1 MIPRRFLALAA
12 ALLLAPAC
20 SGPGLP
26 EVAVAPRAATT
37 APASSTAVFEDEALA
52 ALLDQASSEPTA
64 TQAFIL
70 ALQSRL
76 NPRDWTSPLIIRGQT
91 RTFSVSFNEQPI
103 SQIGPEW
110 SPSSFDRLIPAD
122 AFPLEGYSNIHVG
135 AGVGIPFVLAF
146 EDTEV
151 LRKISPFRPG
161 NDLFVPATAALE
173 FGRSTKTTTSV
184 RLHLFNTDHSRTA
197 TLNGRNTRLAYN
209 VTAAVEANL
218 DNPYILDNALAG
230 LLNPDKRAKDT
241 GLFGLRAYDPQ
252 KIPVIFVH
260 GLNSDPH
267 IWKNAVNEILGQPD
281 LSARYQPLLFMYPTG
296 LPVPAA
302 ATRLRESIATFRDKW
317 DPDHNDPGFNQMILI
332 GHSMGGLLSR
342 LQVVDPGDE
351 LWKAFFARPP
361 AEISWLSEA
370 DRKRIA
376 DSLEFQPSPFVQ
388 RVVFVAVPHRG
399 SSIADFNLVKFAI
412 RLIKIP
418 HHAATY
424 ATTALLQDP
433 ALLNPALLQ
442 YNSLGLRSVDM
453 LSPGHPYFQAIEK
466 LPIPV
471 PHHSI
476 IGDRGKGNTPESSD
490 GVVRYWSSSL
500 STAASEKIV
509 PHSHSCTGAPET
521 VEEISRILRLH
532 ALP

>member
-1 MIPRRFLALAA
+1 MTPRRLLALAA
-12 ALLLAPAC
+12 AVLLASAC

-26 EVAVAPRAATT
+26 QVPVASRAVAATPAGTTLQDEKLAGLLAEAATR
-37 APASSTAVFEDEALA
+37 PA
-52 ALLDQASSEPTA
+52 A
-64 TQAFIL
+64 TREFLL
-70 ALQSRL
+70 ALQSQL
-76 NPRDWTSPLIIRGQT
+76 HPRDWSNPLIIAGTT
-91 RTFSVSFNEQPI
+91 RSFSLRFDEKPVSAQG
-103 SQIGPEW
+103 SGPEW

-122 AFPLEGYSNIHVG
+122 AFPLEGYSNIH
-135 AGVGIPFVLAF
+135 AAEGVGVPFVLAF
-146 EDTEV
+146 EDTES
-151 LRKISPFRPG
+151 LRKFRPFRPG
-161 NDLFVPATAALE
+161 NDLCVPATAVLE
-173 FGRSTKTTTSV
+173 FDRPSKSTTGV

-197 TLNGRNTRLAYN
+197 RLQGRTARLAYHL
-209 VTAAVEANL
+209 TASVEANL
-218 DNPYILDNALAG
+218 DNPYIRDNGLAG
-230 LLNPDKRAKDT
+230 LLNPDKRDKDT
-241 GLFGLRAYDPQ
+241 GLFGLSSYDPE
-252 KIPVIFVH
+252 KIPVLFVH

-267 IWKNAVNEILGQPD
+267 IWKDAVNEILGQPD

-302 ATRLRESIATFRDKW
+302 AARLRESIATFRSQW
-317 DPDHNDPGFNQMILI
+317 DPDQNDPGFEQMVLV

-361 AEISWLSEA
+361 SEIPWLSA
-370 DRKRIA
+370 TDRKRISG
-376 DSLEFQPSPFVQ
+376 SLEFQPTPFVR

-399 SSIADFNLVKFAI
+399 SSIADFNLVQFAI

-418 HHAATY
+418 QNTANYAA
-424 ATTALLQDP
+424 TALLQDP
-433 ALLNPALLQ
+433 GLLNPALLQ

-453 LSPGHPYFQAIEK
+453 LSPGHPYFQALEK
-466 LPIPV
+466 MPIPV

-476 IGDRGKGNTPESSD
+476 IGDRGKGNTPASSD

-500 STAASEKIV
+500 ATAASEKIV

-532 ALP
+532 ARL